1 MSRAGGRIFAVVV
14 GVTVLTPFVP
24 LLLWSVSGRWFFPDL
39 LPAAWSLRAWE
50 YALGATGGQVLAGLW
65 ESVAVA
71 GITAAIAVAVGI
83 GAGRALGLHDFPG
96 KPLVLILMALPVIVP
111 PLCVAMGLHLWFI
124 RLGLAESRL
133 GVVLVHL
140 TACVPYAV
148 FVLWGVF
155 ERYDPAFEEQARSL
169 GATPVQ
175 VLRRVTIPFIL
186 PGVTVAALFAF
197 LVSWT
202 QYLGTLIIG
211 GGRIITLP
219 VLLFA
224 LMDSG
229 DRPVAA
235 AVSLIFV
242 APALG
247 ALILSARALSGR
259 ATEPEA

>member
-1 MSRAGGRIFAVVV
+1 M
-14 GVTVLTPFVP
+14 
-24 LLLWSVSGRWFFPDL
+24 
-39 LPAAWSLRAWE
+39 
-50 YALGATGGQVLAGLW
+50 
-65 ESVAVA
+65 
-71 GITAAIAVAVGI
+71 
-83 GAGRALGLHDFPG
+83 
-96 KPLVLILMALPVIVP
+96 
-111 PLCVAMGLHLWFI
+111 
-124 RLGLAESRL
+124 
-133 GVVLVHL
+133 VLVHL

-155 ERYDPAFEEQARSL
+155 EQYDPAFEEQARSL